1 MQQSK
6 HMTGILL
13 VVLSAI
19 VFSVSGVLTK
29 LIEADGWTIVC
40 WRGLIGGLAVIA
52 YVEFRRGDVPRGQAF
67 RLGLRGW
74 ILATVGSTASVIF
87 IYAFKLTYVANVAV
101 IYATAPFFAAG
112 LAWLAM
118 RETAKG
124 RTLIAGIMSLAGVAI
139 IVSGGLGMD
148 RLMGDMLAIAM
159 TLGNAAYIVLIRKFA
174 DVPVVWAGG
183 ASALQLFIVGALIG
197 APLGVS
203 AKDAFLLLLFGV
215 AFASAVIL
223 WTEGTRLIPSAQS
236 ALLGTAEI
244 PCATL
249 LAWIILSEFPPVAA
263 ILGGAVIVSAVL
275 WHAAI
280 DYRQERRG
288 ALQSETKA

>member
-1 MQQSK
+1 
-6 HMTGILL
+6 MTGIVL
-13 VVLSAI
+13 VALSAV

-29 LIEADGWTIVC
+29 VIEADGWTIAC

-52 YVEFRRGDVPRGQAF
+52 YVEYRRGNTPRSHAF

-74 ILATVGSTASVIF
+74 TLASVGSAASIAF

-112 LAWLAM
+112 LAWLLAM
-118 RETAKG
+118 REVAKG
-124 RTLIAGIMSLAGVAI
+124 RTLFAGALSLLGVAI
-139 IVSGGLGMD
+139 IVSGGLGSGK
-148 RLMGDMLAIAM
+148 LPGDLLAVAM

-183 ASALQLFIVGALIG
+183 ASALQLFLGGVLIG
-197 APLGVS
+197 TPFDVS
-203 AKDAFLLLLFGV
+203 AYDAALLILFGV
-215 AFASAVIL
+215 TFAAAVIL

-236 ALLGTAEI
+236 ALLGTVEI

-249 LAWIILSEFPPVAA
+249 LAWIILKEFPPMAA
-263 ILGGAVIVSAVL
+263 VLGGLVIMFAVL
-275 WHAAI
+275 WHAVV
-280 DYRQERRG
+280 DYRQEKRR
-288 ALQSETKA
+288 ALQ

>member
-1 MQQSK
+1 
-6 HMTGILL
+6 MTGIVL
-13 VVLSAI
+13 VALSAI
-19 VFSVSGVLTK
+19 LFSVSGVLTK
-29 LIEADGWTIVC
+29 IIEADGWTIAC

-52 YVEFRRGDVPRGQAF
+52 YVEYRRGGTPRSLAF

-74 ILATVGSTASVIF
+74 ILASVGSFASIAF

-112 LAWLAM
+112 IAWLVM
-118 RETAKG
+118 RENAKG
-124 RTLIAGIMSLAGVAI
+124 RTLVAGALSLLGVVI
-139 IVSGGLGMD
+139 IVSGGLGTGK
-148 RLMGDMLAIAM
+148 LLGDLLAVAM

-183 ASALQLFIVGALIG
+183 ASALQHFVVGALIG
-197 APLGVS
+197 TPLDVS
-203 AKDAFLLLLFGV
+203 SQDAALLILFGV
-215 AFASAVIL
+215 AFAGAVIL

-236 ALLGTAEI
+236 ALLGTVEI

-249 LAWIILSEFPPVAA
+249 LAWVILSELPPIA
-263 ILGGAVIVSAVL
+263 AVIGGTVIMSAVL

-280 DYRQERRG
+280 DYRQEKQRV
-288 ALQSETKA
+288 

>member
-1 MQQSK
+1 MQRSP
-6 HMTGILL
+6 HLTGIVL
-13 VVLSAI
+13 VALSSVI
-19 VFSVSGVLTK
+19 FSVSGVLTK
-29 LIEADGWTIVC
+29 MIEADGWTIVC

-52 YVEFRRGDVPRGQAF
+52 YVELRRGEQPRGQAF
-67 RLGLRGW
+67 RLGKRGW
-74 ILATVGSTASVIF
+74 ILASVGSVASIMF

-118 RETAKG
+118 REIAKG
-124 RTLIAGIMSLAGVAI
+124 RTLIAGAFSLLGVVI
-139 IVSGGLGMD
+139 IVSGG
-148 RLMGDMLAIAM
+148 MGTGKLAGDLLAIAM

-183 ASALQLFIVGALIG
+183 ASALQLFVVGSLIG
-197 APLGVS
+197 TPLDVS
-203 AKDAFLLLLFGV
+203 AQDAALLFFFGI

-236 ALLGTAEI
+236 ALLGTIEI

-249 LAWIILSEFPPVAA
+249 LAWIVLSELPPVAA
-263 ILGGAVIVSAVL
+263 IIGGIVIVSAVS

-280 DYRQERRG
+280 DYQVERRG
-288 ALQSETKA
+288 AS

>member
-1 MQQSK
+1 
-6 HMTGILL
+6 MTGIVL
-13 VVLSAI
+13 VALSAV

-29 LIEADGWTIVC
+29 MIEADGWTIAC

-52 YVEFRRGDVPRGQAF
+52 YVEYRRGDTPRSHAF

-74 ILATVGSTASVIF
+74 ILASVGSVASIAF

-118 RETAKG
+118 REVAKG
-124 RTLIAGIMSLAGVAI
+124 RTLFAGALSLLGVAI
-139 IVSGGLGMD
+139 IVSGGLGVGK
-148 RLMGDMLAIAM
+148 LPGDLLAVAM
-159 TLGNAAYIVLIRKFA
+159 TVGNAAYIVLIRKFA

-183 ASALQLFIVGALIG
+183 ASALQLFLVGALIG
-197 APLGVS
+197 TPFDVS
-203 AKDAFLLLLFGV
+203 AQDAALLILFGV
-215 AFASAVIL
+215 TFAAAVIL

-236 ALLGTAEI
+236 AILGTVEI

-249 LAWIILSEFPPVAA
+249 LAWVILKEFPPIVAV
-263 ILGGAVIVSAVL
+263 LGGLVIMLTVL

-280 DYRQERRG
+280 DYQQEKRG
-288 ALQSETKA
+288 DLQ

>member
-1 MQQSK
+1 
-6 HMTGILL
+6 MTGTVL
-13 VVLSAI
+13 VALSAV

-29 LIEADGWTIVC
+29 MIEADGWTIAC

-52 YVEFRRGDVPRGQAF
+52 YVEYRRGDTPRSHAF

-74 ILATVGSTASVIF
+74 ILASVGSAASITF

-118 RETAKG
+118 REVSKG
-124 RTLIAGIMSLAGVAI
+124 RTLVAGALSLLGVAI
-139 IVSGGLGMD
+139 IVSGGLGAGK
-148 RLMGDMLAIAM
+148 LPGDLLAVAM

-183 ASALQLFIVGALIG
+183 ASAMQLFLVGVLIG
-197 APLGVS
+197 SPFDVS
-203 AKDAFLLLLFGV
+203 AQDAALLILFGV
-215 AFASAVIL
+215 TFASAVIL

-236 ALLGTAEI
+236 ALLGTVEI

-249 LAWIILSEFPPVAA
+249 LAWVILNEFPPTVAV
-263 ILGGAVIVSAVL
+263 LGGLVIISAVL
-275 WHAAI
+275 WHAAL
-280 DYRQERRG
+280 DFRQEKRG
-288 ALQSETKA
+288 ALQ

>member
-1 MQQSK
+1 MQHSQNI
-6 HMTGILL
+6 TGITL
-13 VVLSAI
+13 VALSAV
-19 VFSVSGVLTK
+19 VFSFSGVLTK
-29 LIEADGWTIVC
+29 MIEADGWTIAC

-52 YVEFRRGDVPRGQAF
+52 YVEFRRGDTPRYQAF

-74 ILATVGSTASVIF
+74 TLASVGSVASIAF

-118 RETAKG
+118 REIAKG
-124 RTLIAGIMSLAGVAI
+124 RTLVAGALSLLGVAI
-139 IVSGGLGMD
+139 IVSGGLGTGK
-148 RLMGDMLAIAM
+148 LMGDLLAVAM

-183 ASALQLFIVGALIG
+183 ASALQLFLVGAVMG
-197 APLGVS
+197 TPLHVS
-203 AKDAFLLLLFGV
+203 VQDAALLALFGL
-215 AFASAVIL
+215 AFAGAVIL

-236 ALLGTAEI
+236 ALLGTVEI

-249 LAWIILSEFPPVAA
+249 LAWIILSELPPAVAV
-263 ILGGAVIVSAVL
+263 LGGIVIVSAVV
-275 WHAAI
+275 WHAMM
-280 DYRQERRG
+280 DYREERHG
-288 ALQSETKA
+288 ALP